1 MSLVQASTVPS
12 RMGLCHLCTVESS
25 VESQE
30 STVRT
35 SRGFPKHT
43 LEYGCS
49 MESFDCRYRWF
60 LFLST
65 HVVELLSSVNW
76 KLPLED

>member
-12 RMGLCHLCTVESS
+12 RMRLCHLRRVLSS

-30 STVRT
+30 STVRPI
-35 SRGFPKHT
+35 RGFPKHT

-49 MESFDCRYRWF
+49 MESFDCSYRWF

-65 HVVELLSSVNW
+65 HVVKLWSSVNW